1 METSILRNRR
11 LLYRSISFIFWI
23 IIWEIIALLINKS
36 IYLPTP
42 IKTFEALIYHMQ
54 TIVFWKTIGATI
66 IRVTVGFIIACVLGS
81 LLGIICGINNFIYE
95 IINPIIVAIKS
106 TPVISFI
113 LIAIIWLKSRNVPI
127 FICFLM
133 CFPII
138 WTSAVE
144 GISHV
149 DKRLIDMSYVYK
161 VQKKYIIKHIFIPSI
176 VPYIRTAMI
185 TALGLGWKVTVAAEV
200 LSNPKFSIGNN
211 LYNAK
216 VYVESEQLFAWTI
229 VVIILSLILEYLFKH
244 IIKKI
249 LPVRIQK

>member
-1 METSILRNRR
+1 MRSSTIPNRR
-11 LLYRSISFIFWI
+11 LLYKTTSFVFWI
-23 IIWEIIALLINKS
+23 IIWEIIALLINKP

-42 IKTFEALIYHMQ
+42 IQTFEALIYHIQ
-54 TIVFWKTIGATI
+54 TTVFWKTIGATI
-66 IRVTVGFIIACVLGS
+66 IRVTVGFLAACVIGS
-81 LLGIICGINNFIYE
+81 LFGIICGVNNFIYE
-95 IINPIIVAIKS
+95 LMHPIIVAIKS

-113 LIAIIWLKSRNVPI
+113 LIAIIWLKSRNVPT

-144 GISHV
+144 GINHV
-149 DKRLIDMSYVYK
+149 DKRLIEMSYVYK
-161 VQKKYIIKHIFIPSI
+161 VKKKHIIKHIYIPSI
-176 VPYIRTAMI
+176 VPYIITAMI

-200 LSNPKFSIGNN
+200 LSNPRFSIGNN

-216 VYVESEQLFAWTI
+216 VYIESEQLFAWTI
-229 VVIILSLILEYLFKH
+229 VVIILSLILEYVFKY
-244 IIKKI
+244 IINII